1 MFKGGA
7 VMTSKDTVPFGVTA
21 ASYQNQTQPLRRWRA
36 LAIASAAVLMLGASG
51 LAARAADPIKIG
63 ILLPLSG
70 NFAENGQQTLT
81 GLKMYFDKVGNKAGG
96 RELQLIV
103 EDTQGKP
110 DTAVTKARK
119 LVQGDG
125 VAVLTGV
132 VSSGEA
138 LAVNAYSR
146 DSKTPLVLSG
156 DAGADELTMPGPLLN
171 PYLVRTSQNGR
182 SVASA
187 AADWAYKKGW
197 RKVVTI
203 GSDYAGGIDVH
214 FAFAQSFCKFGGKVI
229 QAEWPPIGTA
239 DFGPYLT
246 NLDRS
251 ADAVVTFEPGADGL
265 RLARQFSDFGLKG
278 KLPVMDIYGG
288 LVFESNLPQLGDA
301 TLGMYSSL
309 FYTPMLKTPEN
320 EAFVAEFQKRM
331 HTLPANEGPNGYVGA
346 HAIVDAIDALKGD
359 LTDKMKFMAALKAIK
374 FDSPKGP
381 ISLDKYG
388 QVIQTMYIRQVE
400 MVSGQPENVPIAS
413 YPNVDQFWPYTE
425 ADFES
430 FKYSYKESKSSL
442 TDCARLL
449 AKK

>member
-1 MFKGGA
+1 
-7 VMTSKDTVPFGVTA
+7 MTSKDTMPFEIIVP
-21 ASYQNQTQPLRRWRA
+21 SHRNHLSPLRRRRA
-36 LAIASAAVLMLGASG
+36 TAIASAAVLILGLSSVAV
-51 LAARAADPIKIG
+51 RAADPIKIG
-63 ILLPLSG
+63 ILLSLSG

-96 RELQLIV
+96 RPLQLIV
-103 EDTQGKP
+103 EDTQSKP

-119 LVQGDG
+119 LVQNDD
-125 VAVLTGV
+125 VAVLTGI

-156 DAGADELTMPGPLLN
+156 DAGVDELTMPGPLQN
-171 PYLVRTSQNGR
+171 PYMVRTSQNGR

-187 AADWAYKKGW
+187 AAEWAYKNGW

-214 FAFAQSFCKFGGKVI
+214 FSFAQAFCKAGGKVI
-229 QAEWPPIGTA
+229 QAEWPPVGTA

-265 RLARQFSDFGLKG
+265 RLARQYSDFGLKG
-278 KLPVMDIYGG
+278 KMPVMDIYGG
-288 LVFESNLPQLGDA
+288 LVFEANLPQLGDA

-309 FYTPMLKTPEN
+309 LYTPMIKTPEN

-331 HTLPANEGPNGYVGA
+331 HSLPANEGPNGYVGA
-346 HAIVDAIDALKGD
+346 HAIVDAVDALHGD
-359 LTDKMKFMAALKAIK
+359 ISDKMKFLAALRAVK

-388 QVIQTMYIRQVE
+388 QVIQTMYIRKVE
-400 MVSGQPENVPIAS
+400 MVNGQPQNVPIAS
-413 YPNVDQFWPYTE
+413 YPNVDQFWPFTE
-425 ADFES
+425 ADLES
-430 FKYSYKESKSSL
+430 FKYTYKDSKNSL
-442 TDCARLL
+442 TDCAHIL

>member
-1 MFKGGA
+1 
-7 VMTSKDTVPFGVTA
+7 MTSKHPMLSDIVSAVPQRAGSARRAALCAFATA
-21 ASYQNQTQPLRRWRA
+21 GLAALGLGTPLF
-36 LAIASAAVLMLGASG
+36 
-51 LAARAADPIKIG
+51 AARAADAIKIG

-96 RELQLIV
+96 HPLDLIV
-103 EDTQGKP
+103 EDSQGKP

-119 LVQGDG
+119 LTQGDG
-125 VAVLTGV
+125 VAVITGV
-132 VSSGEA
+132 VTSGEA
-138 LAVNAYSR
+138 IAVNAFSR
-146 DSKTPLVLSG
+146 DNKLPLVLSG
-156 DAGADELTMPGPLLN
+156 DAGADELTMPGPLAN

-197 RKVVTI
+197 RKVVTV
-203 GSDYAGGIDVH
+203 GSDYAGGVDVH
-214 FAFAQSFCKFGGKVI
+214 FAFAQAFCKLGGRVI

-265 RLARQFSDFGLKG
+265 RLARQYSDFGLKG

-288 LVFESNLPQLGDA
+288 LVFESNLPQLGDL
-301 TLGMYSSL
+301 TTGMYSSL

-320 EAFVAEFQKRM
+320 ESFVPEFQKRM
-331 HTLPANEGPNGYVGA
+331 HSLPANEGPNGYVGA
-346 HAIVDAIDALKGD
+346 HAIVDAINALNGD
-359 LTDKMKFMAALKAIK
+359 LSDTGKVMAALRAVK

-381 ISLDKYG
+381 IKLDKYG
-388 QVIQTMYIRQVE
+388 QVIQTMYIREVE
-400 MVSGQPENVPIAS
+400 MVNGQPANVPIAS
-413 YPNVDQFWPYTE
+413 YPNVDQFWPYSE
-425 ADFES
+425 AEFES
-430 FKYSYKESKSSL
+430 FKYTYKDSKNSL
-442 TDCARLL
+442 TDCTRLL

>member
-1 MFKGGA
+1 
-7 VMTSKDTVPFGVTA
+7 MTSNDTMPFRITA
-21 ASYQNQTQPLRRWRA
+21 TSRQDQKSPLRRWRGA
-36 LAIASAAVLMLGASG
+36 AIAGAAVLLLAASG
-51 LAARAADPIKIG
+51 IAVRAADPIKIG
-63 ILLPLSG
+63 ILLSLSG

-96 RELQLIV
+96 RDLQLIV
-103 EDTQGKP
+103 EDTQSKP

-119 LVQGDG
+119 LVQSDG
-125 VAVLTGV
+125 VAVITGI

-156 DAGADELTMPGPLLN
+156 DAGVDELTMPGPLQN
-171 PYLVRTSQNGR
+171 PYMVRVSQNGR

-187 AADWAYKKGW
+187 AAEWSYQKGW

-203 GSDYAGGIDVH
+203 GSDYAGGIDTN
-214 FAFAQSFCKFGGKVI
+214 FSFAQTFCKLGGKVI
-229 QAEWPPIGTA
+229 QAEWPPVGSA

-251 ADAVVTFEPGADGL
+251 ADGVVIFEPGADGL
-265 RLARQFSDFGLKG
+265 RLARQYSEFGLKER
-278 KLPVMDIYGG
+278 LPVMDIYAG
-288 LVFESNLPQLGDA
+288 LTFESNLPQLGDA

-320 EAFVAEFQKRM
+320 QAFVAEFRKRM
-331 HTLPANEGPNGYVGA
+331 HASPNNEGPNGYVGA
-346 HAIVDAIDALKGD
+346 HAIVDAIDALHGD
-359 LTDKMKFMAALKAIK
+359 LSDKMKFIAALRAIK

-388 QVIQTMYIRQVE
+388 QVIQTMYIRQVQ
-400 MVSGQPENVPIAS
+400 MVDRKPENVPIAS
-413 YPNVDQFWPYTE
+413 YPNVDQFWPFTE
-425 ADFES
+425 AEIES
-430 FKYSYKESKSSL
+430 FKYGYKDSKDSL
-442 TDCARLL
+442 TDCAHLL

>member
-1 MFKGGA
+1 
-7 VMTSKDTVPFGVTA
+7 MTSKDMAPFGVTA
-21 ASYQNQTQPLRRWRA
+21 VPHRKQRLPLWRWRA
-36 LAIASAAVLMLGASG
+36 AAIASAAVLLLGVSG
-51 LAARAADPIKIG
+51 VAVRAADPIKIG
-63 ILLPLSG
+63 ILLSLSG

-81 GLKMYFDKVGNKAGG
+81 GLKMYFDKVGNQAGG
-96 RELQLIV
+96 RPLQLIV
-103 EDTQGKP
+103 EDTQSKP

-119 LVQGDG
+119 LVQSDG
-125 VAVLTGV
+125 VAVITGI

-146 DSKTPLVLSG
+146 ESKTPLVLSG
-156 DAGADELTMPGPLLN
+156 DAGVDELTMPGPLQN
-171 PYLVRTSQNGR
+171 PYMVRTSQNGR
-182 SVASA
+182 SVSSA

-197 RKVVTI
+197 RRVVTI
-203 GSDYAGGIDVH
+203 GSDYAGGIDTN
-214 FAFAQSFCKFGGKVI
+214 FSFAQSFCKLGGKVI
-229 QAEWPPIGTA
+229 QAEWPPVGTA

-251 ADAVVTFEPGADGL
+251 ADAVAIFEPGADGL
-265 RLARQFSDFGLKG
+265 RLARQYSEFGLKD
-278 KLPVMDIYGG
+278 KLPVMDIYAG

-301 TLGMYSSL
+301 TLGIYSSL

-320 EAFVAEFQKRM
+320 QAFVAEFQKRM
-331 HTLPANEGPNGYVGA
+331 HSLPNNEGPNGYVGA
-346 HAIVDAIDALKGD
+346 HAIVDAINALHGD
-359 LTDKMKFMAALKAIK
+359 LSDKMKFMAALRAIK

-388 QVIQTMYIRQVE
+388 QVIQTMYIRQVQ
-400 MVSGQPENVPIAS
+400 MVDGKPENVPIAS

-425 ADFES
+425 ADFQS
-430 FKYSYKESKSSL
+430 FKYGYKDSKDSL

>member
-1 MFKGGA
+1 MQ
-7 VMTSKDTVPFGVTA
+7 TRNTVAFEFSAAPRAPEGSARRNALRVVAA
-21 ASYQNQTQPLRRWRA
+21 ASV
-36 LAIASAAVLMLGASG
+36 AALMLGVP
-51 LAARAADPIKIG
+51 ARAADPIKIG

-81 GLKMYFDKVGNKAGG
+81 GLKMYFDKIENKAGG
-96 RELQLIV
+96 HTLDLLV

-125 VAVLTGV
+125 AQVLTGV

-138 LAVNAYSR
+138 IAVNAYSR
-146 DSKTPLVLSG
+146 DNKVPLVLSG
-156 DAGADELTMPGPLLN
+156 DAGADELTMPGPLAN
-171 PYLVRTSQNGR
+171 PYMVRTSQNGR

-203 GSDYAGGIDVH
+203 GSDYAGGVDVH
-214 FAFAQSFCKFGGKVI
+214 FAFAQAFCKLGGKVI

-265 RLARQFSDFGLKG
+265 RLARQYSEFGLKS

-320 EAFVAEFQKRM
+320 ERFVAEFQKRM

-346 HAIVDAIDALKGD
+346 RAIVDAINAVNGD
-359 LTDKMKFMAALKAIK
+359 LSDTMKFMAALKAIK
-374 FDSPKGP
+374 FDSPKGE

-388 QVIQTMYIRQVE
+388 QVIQTMYIREVQKVD
-400 MVSGQPENVPIAS
+400 GQPENVPIAS
-413 YPNVDQFWPYTE
+413 YKNVDQFWPFTE
-425 ADFES
+425 AEFES
-430 FKYSYKESKSSL
+430 FKYTYKDSKNAL
-442 TDCARLL
+442 TDCTRLL